1 MAKPKVATVV
11 LVLAM
16 VAMTNMWSRAQTT
29 SQPTTAPA
37 AAAAATA
44 TTQAAAPITT
54 DDPTQA
60 INQMREQL
68 VDAFNAG
75 DLDRLLSHL
84 DDDVVVTWQNGEV
97 SRGPAGVREYYK
109 KMMEGPDKRV
119 KEVSA
124 DPQVDDRHVYGDWAV
139 SWGRMNDHFELTDGS
154 KLDLNSRFTATIV
167 RRGPAWKVASF
178 HVSTNAFANPILRMA
193 AKKGGSRGFIFGI
206 VPGLI
211 IGLFL
216 GVRRGRRFPRGTAA
230 PAAAAAPAPPVPPA
244 PRP

>member
-1 MAKPKVATVV
+1 MLCMASPV
-11 LVLAM
+11 
-16 VAMTNMWSRAQTT
+16 SAQTT
-29 SQPTTAPA
+29 Q
-37 AAAAATA
+37 ATGA
-44 TTQAAAPITT
+44 GVTEP
-54 DDPTQA
+54 DPLAA
-60 INQMREQL
+60 INLLRSEL
-68 VDAFNAG
+68 VDAFNKA
-75 DLDRLLSHL
+75 DVDRLLSHL
-84 DDDVVVTWQNGEV
+84 DPDCVITWQNGEV
-97 SRGPAGVREYYK
+97 CRGPVAVKAYYDRMMAGPNHVVAK
-109 KMMEGPDKRV
+109 LSCNPV
-119 KEVSA
+119 
-124 DPQVDDRHVYGDWAV
+124 VDDRHVYGDWAV
-139 SWGRMNDHFELTDGS
+139 SWGQMNDHFELTDGS